1 MVKSELPSNP
11 VNGEAMAR
19 KRAEAPNMMK
29 KMTMTM
35 MQKTEEAE
43 GLAHV

>member
-19 KRAEAPNMMK
+19 KRAEAPKTMK
-29 KMTMTM
+29 KMTM